1 MSADRDLTRTVR
13 SWLRTDEHESADR
26 VLEDVLALLDA
37 TPQRRSWWPAR
48 RIADM
53 NTFAKLAIAAAAVVV
68 VAVVGINLLPAR
80 GGIGPGE
87 PVVTPSPSPSLAPS
101 PSPSLAP
108 TPQPS
113 PSSSP
118 AVVFP
123 ARGVLAIGRHAFSQN
138 GVGFSLEFA
147 GSGWASSGIA
157 VADGGTLTK
166 GFAQTKDAA
175 WMLLWSIDGVY
186 ADPCGQVTGPPV
198 SPSADDLASAVA
210 TLPGTELVSGPED
223 VTLGGRSATHVA
235 ITIPDDIACAPSDF
249 HLWYDA
255 AGCDGDIP
263 CGRWASALGE
273 TNHVW
278 IFEVDGKHVSIEAE
292 TYKGASPELERE
304 VQQIVESIRF
314 E

>member
-13 SWLRTDEHESADR
+13 SWLHTDEHESAER
-26 VLEDVLALLDA
+26 VLDDVLALLDA
-37 TPQRRSWWPAR
+37 TPQRRPWWPAR

-53 NTFAKLAIAAAAVVV
+53 NTYAKLAIAAAAVVV
-68 VAVVGINLLPAR
+68 AAVVGINLFPAR
-80 GGIGPGE
+80 GGIGPGV
-87 PVVTPSPSPSLAPS
+87 PVVTPSPSP
-101 PSPSLAP
+101 AP
-108 TPQPS
+108 TPTLQPS

-123 ARGVLAIGRHAFSQN
+123 ARGVLASGRHAFSQN

-147 GSGWASSGIA
+147 GSGWASSGIV
-157 VADGGTLTK
+157 VADGGNLTK
-166 GFAQTKDAA
+166 GFAQDKDAA

-186 ADPCGQVTGPPV
+186 ADPCGQATGPPL

-210 TLPGTELVSGPED
+210 TLPGAELVAGPED

-249 HLWYDA
+249 FLWYDA
-255 AGCDGDIP
+255 AGCDGDTP
-263 CGRWASALGE
+263 CGRWVSALGE

-278 IFEVDGKHVSIEAE
+278 IFEVDGKHVWIEAE